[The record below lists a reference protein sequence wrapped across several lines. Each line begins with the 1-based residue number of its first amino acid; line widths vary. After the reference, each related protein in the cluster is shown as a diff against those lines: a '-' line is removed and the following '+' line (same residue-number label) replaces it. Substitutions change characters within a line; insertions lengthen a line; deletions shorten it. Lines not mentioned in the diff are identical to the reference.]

1 MIDLNYLEI
10 EKAHQRINDY
20 IRKTPL
26 ERSMYLGSED
36 QTIFFKLESL
46 QKMKNF
52 KVRGAFNKILSLS
65 KEEKE
70 LGVATISS
78 GNHGS
83 SVSYAANLIG
93 ISKAVVIVP
102 ERTPQSKIEKIQH
115 YGAEVIKIGKDY
127 DDAHTKGMQYIKDR
141 KMTYVDSYYSD
152 PQVYAGQGTIA
163 IELLEQNKEL
173 DLIVVPIGGGSLIT
187 GIAVAAKAIK
197 PDIKIIGVQTE
208 ACPAMVR
215 SLKDG
220 VCYEKYPTK
229 PSLCD
234 ALVGGVGKLSYQL
247 LPTCVDELLLVS
259 EEGIGK
265 AVSMMAK
272 KEKLIIEAGSAT
284 TVAAVMEHG
293 DKWKEKNIALIISGA
308 NIDGEVLTELM
319 QQY

>member
-1 MIDLNYLEI
+1 MINLSYLEI
-10 EKAHQRINDY
+10 EKAHHRISRY

-26 ERSMYLGSED
+26 EKSMYMGNEGQS
-36 QTIFFKLESL
+36 IFFKLESL
-46 QKMKNF
+46 QKMRNF
-52 KVRGAFNKILSLS
+52 KVRGAFNKMLSLS

-83 SVSYAANLIG
+83 SVSYAASLLG

-102 ERTPQSKIEKIQH
+102 EIAPQSKIEKIQYH
-115 YGAEVIKIGKDY
+115 GAEVIKMGKDY
-127 DDAHTKGMQYIKDR
+127 DDAHTKGMQYIQGK

-152 PQVYAGQGTIA
+152 TQVYAGQGTIA
-163 IELLEQNKEL
+163 IELLEQNKEI
-173 DLIVVPIGGGSLIT
+173 DLIVAPIGGGSLIT

-208 ACPAMVR
+208 ACPAMLR
-215 SLKDG
+215 SLEDG

-247 LPTCVDELLLVS
+247 MSACVDELLLVS

-272 KEKLIIEAGSAT
+272 KEKLVIEAGSAT

-293 DKWKEKNIALIISGA
+293 NKWKEKNIALIISGA
-308 NIDGEVLTELM
+308 NIDGEVLTKLM
-319 QQY
+319 HQY